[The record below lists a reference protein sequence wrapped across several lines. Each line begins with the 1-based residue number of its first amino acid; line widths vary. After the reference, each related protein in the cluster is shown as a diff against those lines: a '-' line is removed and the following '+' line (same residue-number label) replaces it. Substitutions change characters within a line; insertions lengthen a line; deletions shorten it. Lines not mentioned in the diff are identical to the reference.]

1 MKVANSVYFVNRLIK
16 VTFWRLTV
24 IGLHGSHNLL
34 ICICIY
40 TYIYIYISVEIGRGG
55 GQIFSKYIYCTACAS
70 YLEHCTLGQWIRI
83 SILSQYKMYG
93 NIKKWPDHIFRTSI
107 TIVIQTWH
115 YSLLFD
121 VTRRR
126 LINKR
131 HSCVLLASFIFE

>member
-24 IGLHGSHNLL
+24 IGLHGSQNLL

-40 TYIYIYISVEIGRGG
+40 TYIYIYIHFGESAV
-55 GQIFSKYIYCTACAS
+55 YIYIYIYIALRVLVTLTIVHWGNEYVYQFCLNIKCTVT
-70 YLEHCTLGQWIRI
+70 Y
-83 SILSQYKMYG
+83 
-93 NIKKWPDHIFRTSI
+93 KKWPDHIFRTSI

-115 YSLLFD
+115 YYLLFD

-126 LINKR
+126 SINKR
-131 HSCVLLASFIFE
+131 HSCVVLASFIFK